1 MNMKKL
7 CTLILM
13 LFCLSSL
20 PVLATEESD
29 DMGFWFEAGAA
40 SGKNHASW
48 LTGYYEKSFTD
59 SIGVYVIADTESD
72 GFHEWYVGPKVKL
85 AEWLEAGVAVGRESI
100 RGELKNSPRRNAFV
114 SINTDKVT
122 VFATYENGGS
132 GSWHKAYALYKAM
145 ETVSAGAMYETKFG
159 LGPRVEYAITKN
171 VTVWGALLRNRDT
184 KETTSLFSV
193 NFTF

>member
-1 MNMKKL
+1 MKKL

-48 LTGYYEKSFTD
+48 LTGYYDHSFTD
-59 SIGVYVIADTESD
+59 SIGMYVLVDTESD
-72 GFHEWYVGPKVKL
+72 GYHEWLWGPKVKVN
-85 AEWLEAGVAVGRESI
+85 EWLEIGIGAGRESI
-100 RGELKNSPRRNAFV
+100 RGELRNSVRRNAFV
-114 SINTDKVT
+114 AIDTDKV
-122 VFATYENGGS
+122 FAYATYENGTS
-132 GSWHKAYALYKAM
+132 GPWHKAYVVYEITNSVNAGVM
-145 ETVSAGAMYETKFG
+145 HETNFG
-159 LGPRVEYAITKN
+159 LGPRIEYAVAKN
-171 VTVWGALLRNRDT
+171 VMVWGALLRNRDT
-184 KETTSLFSV
+184 KETTSLLSV